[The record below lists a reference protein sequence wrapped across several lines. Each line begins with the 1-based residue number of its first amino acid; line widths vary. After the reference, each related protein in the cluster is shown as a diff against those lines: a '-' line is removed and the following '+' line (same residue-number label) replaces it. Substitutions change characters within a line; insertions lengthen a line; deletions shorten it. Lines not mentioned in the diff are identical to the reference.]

1 MSVTASSVLMLVLA
15 AAMFMMSGFSETSA
29 TKRSTRVAAKKSFLV
44 EQEQH
49 VNDLTPTNQTT
60 NAQLELPNKQVNPNG
75 HPPMDLP
82 DASNGLEGSVEALTR
97 YIVALLDQLKTA
109 TIRADGLVAEKEAL
123 GRQLSAANAFN
134 NDLLNQLKTLQTVN
148 ATLQQ
153 NTESP
158 NDQVVGGQAKTET
171 VQHGDTSNAIDE
183 LNQQLSDVQSS
194 LTEAQSVIDTLT
206 TANAALS
213 NKIDEVAGERD
224 ALSQVLADQQKHTT
238 LDNPEQQ
245 QQEGEDIQ
253 SKPDSLQA
261 AHDTTNAELE
271 RTLFNAA
278 DLQSQLDASNE
289 SNINLQ
295 ASIDILSANLASS
308 NSRVDALTI
317 LVGTLKNALDNANG
331 VLQDYANH
339 INGLLGD
346 LSSCLFK
353 SGLKRG
359 QL

>member
-1 MSVTASSVLMLVLA
+1 M
-15 AAMFMMSGFSETSA
+15 
-29 TKRSTRVAAKKSFLV
+29 AAKKSFLV

-60 NAQLELPNKQVNPNG
+60 NAQLELPSKQINPNG

-109 TIRADGLVAEKEAL
+109 TIRADGLVAEREAL

-158 NDQVVGGQAKTET
+158 NDEVVGGQAKPET
-171 VQHGDTSNAIDE
+171 VQPGDTSNAIDE

-213 NKIDEVAGERD
+213 NKIDEVAVKGM
-224 ALSQVLADQQKHTT
+224 H
-238 LDNPEQQ
+238 
-245 QQEGEDIQ
+245 
-253 SKPDSLQA
+253 
-261 AHDTTNAELE
+261 
-271 RTLFNAA
+271 
-278 DLQSQLDASNE
+278 
-289 SNINLQ
+289 
-295 ASIDILSANLASS
+295 
-308 NSRVDALTI
+308 
-317 LVGTLKNALDNANG
+317 
-331 VLQDYANH
+331 
-339 INGLLGD
+339 
-346 LSSCLFK
+346 
-353 SGLKRG
+353 
-359 QL
+359 